1 MNKPQPFSCLSA
13 EALEVELIKLMRVNR
28 DDELRQCIDALFG
41 RSENLLLYGSRGVG
55 KTFLVRLLLE
65 EIRSRFEDTLP
76 AFMNMT
82 GLLAYEPVGVVSA
95 FPNAVLLELCRT
107 IWVDVLGNEYSTLRG
122 VLSETGRE
130 IKFRKKGEKKVVE
143 IYRLLM
149 TSARRMRVSREYSV
163 GVSAVLKGGTKEDT
177 QREWS
182 EIDTLPFE
190 FFEFVEE
197 IKKETLRPN
206 GKERIIAICD
216 EANKLSIFQQ
226 AEILERY
233 LELFAAK
240 QVQFVFVAGYRPG
253 EKVGPVPYGFQNLV
267 ELKGFQEKQHVKEL
281 IDKHTSTISVSFLD
295 SAIDVVWDVFK
306 GHPLYTINASHY
318 AYEQAHRDG
327 LGRIDARVM
336 AVACMRLLRE
346 QEEYRRML
354 ESQSR

>member
-1 MNKPQPFSCLSA
+1 MNKLQPFSGLCA
-13 EALEVELIKLMRVNR
+13 EALESELIKFMRVNR
-28 DDELRQCIDALFG
+28 DDELKNCIDALFG
-41 RSENLLLYGSRGVG
+41 RSENLLLYGFRGVG

-65 EIRSRFEDTLP
+65 EIKLHFDDTVP
-76 AFMNMT
+76 IFVNMT
-82 GLLAYEPVGVVSA
+82 GLLAYEPMGVVSA

-107 IWVDVLGNEYSTLRG
+107 IWVDVLGKEYSTLRG

-130 IKFRKKGEKKVVE
+130 IKFRKKEEKKVVE
-143 IYRLLM
+143 VYRLLM
-149 TSARRMRVSREYSV
+149 TSARRMRVSQEYSV
-163 GVSAVLKGGTKEDT
+163 GVSAVLKGGTKGDT

-197 IKKETLRPN
+197 IKKETLRSN

-216 EANKLSIFQQ
+216 EANKLPIFQQ

-253 EKVGPVPYGFQNLV
+253 EKVGPVPSGFQNMV
-267 ELKGFQEKQHVKEL
+267 ELKGFQEKQHVHQL

-295 SAIDVVWDVFK
+295 SAIDVVWDVFE
-306 GHPLYTINASHY
+306 GHPSYTINASRY

-327 LGRIDARVM
+327 LDSIDARVM
-336 AVACMRLLRE
+336 AMACTRLLRE
-346 QEEYRRML
+346 QEEYRRMH